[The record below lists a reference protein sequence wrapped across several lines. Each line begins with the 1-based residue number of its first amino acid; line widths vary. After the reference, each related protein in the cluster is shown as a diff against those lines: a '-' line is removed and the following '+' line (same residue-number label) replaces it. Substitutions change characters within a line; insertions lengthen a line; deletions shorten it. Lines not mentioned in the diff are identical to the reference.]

1 MLKHNYQNMDNWGD
15 IIAPVVLFGV
25 LMPTDDEF
33 EAMLRETAEVV
44 RRSFASDW
52 EVIKSEAVHFQI
64 DKLIGINQQNQTR
77 LKTLGILLDPVE
89 DRHVRYRLQ
98 IHLDLLLKFKEAGFK
113 L

>member
-1 MLKHNYQNMDNWGD
+1 MDNWGD

-25 LMPTDDEF
+25 VMPTDDEF
-33 EAMLRETAEVV
+33 EAMLSETAEVV
-44 RRSFASDW
+44 KRSFASDW

-64 DKLIGINQQNQTR
+64 DSLIGINSTEIETISDFR
-77 LKTLGILLDPVE
+77 ESLDPFE